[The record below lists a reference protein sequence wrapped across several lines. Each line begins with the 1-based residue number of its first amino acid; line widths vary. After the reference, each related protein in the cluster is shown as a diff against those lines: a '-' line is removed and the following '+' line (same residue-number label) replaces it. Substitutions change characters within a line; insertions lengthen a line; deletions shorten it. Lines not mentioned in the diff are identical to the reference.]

1 MNVTSISL
9 AYFFLGF
16 SLISLAFS
24 LYFKV
29 LVLRTNPGNKHRD
42 KIIGAM
48 KDPISWRTRNNK
60 LSYISIFWSAASLAI
75 FIYLKFFKSSGL
87 VNIIF
92 VFSYIAIAASSIIFW
107 GSLKKS
113 GKSGKQ
119 K

>member
-16 SLISLAFS
+16 FIISLAFS

-29 LVLRTNPGNKHRD
+29 LVIRTNPGNKHRD
-42 KIIGAM
+42 NIIGAM
-48 KDPISWRTRNNK
+48 KDPISWRNRNNK
-60 LSYISIFWSAASLAI
+60 LSYISVFWSVASLAI

-87 VNIIF
+87 VNMIF
-92 VFSYIAIAASSIIFW
+92 IFSYIAIAAISIIFF
-107 GSLKKS
+107 GNLKKS
-113 GKSGKQ
+113 GKQ